1 MNQDFIKEYAK
12 NFIDWGHGAW
22 GEQSGFNSRFTKSER
37 ELLYLEIMTMLL
49 IKIRDNQETKP
60 ESK

>member
-1 MNQDFIKEYAK
+1 MNQDKIKEYAE

-22 GEQSGFNSRFTKSER
+22 GSQPRFTKTER

-49 IKIRDNQETKP
+49 VKIRDAQETKP
-60 ESK
+60 ETK